1 MGWNGGRMSLKEI
14 PSSTCRDLQIQSA
27 RSQSDCAVIQAKKE
41 GEHVAKVIMACLPTV
56 IAQIEE
62 RPELQGRFA
71 ELLNEAVA
79 NFTEG
84 KMEAG
89 AREKLLHKVA
99 KVGNVAKAYNITV
112 RAPATPF
119 AKVAP
124 EHFSVYDRGAPMPR
138 VVLHFDPK
146 AKHTIP
152 LEDYLRVR
160 MSPTIQQFIAQG
172 TSIDVFVG
180 PSRDIEHYYHLNG
193 KYKVVAHLN
202 TKSSITYLLFEDKKG
217 RKKVVVTGISNE
229 SKLTHTLLQLKAAG
243 VPLEHISVRGDI
255 NTCIRALGERLE
267 GAVNKHVAGKPIAL
281 AVMGNR
287 SGMVLE
293 VAERLYPE
301 EMRGP
306 FATEDEREK
315 QAVALLTE
323 HNDYK
328 ETNIDGIFKLSSVE
342 VDTKEGRK
350 VLISFRMPNGDLSR
364 LATRL
369 VLQQNQVDGFVM
381 VGAGGSLRRDSA
393 VGNYQVTTKAHLDG
407 EEVELPTEH
416 IMPLEFRSREF
427 CQLGNSNM
435 TVLSPLVETE
445 QWLTE
450 AREGF
455 QNVDVETYFIME
467 ALAEAMKTDDF
478 ATKIFPGLFISD
490 VVEDH
495 PLVEKIDPKNAWP
508 HLPILLDQSLT
519 HAKVED
525 RRKPSIEVVE
535 DREDQAAALLEEVQ
549 QTDVGTQTNES
560 SWSWGTIA
568 KIGLAAAGAI
578 ALGVGLYNRF
588 KR

>member
-1 MGWNGGRMSLKEI
+1 MSSETNTI
-14 PSSTCRDLQIQSA
+14 STCRDLQLYSA
-27 RSQSDCAVIQAKKE
+27 RSQSECAVIQAQKE
-41 GEHVAKVIMACLPTV
+41 GKQVAAVIMQCLPTV
-56 IAQIEE
+56 LGQIEKK
-62 RPELQGRFA
+62 PELQGHFA

-79 NFTEG
+79 NYTDG
-84 KMEAG
+84 QMEPG
-89 AREKLLHKVA
+89 AREKLLSKVA
-99 KVGNVAKAYNITV
+99 KVGNVAKAYNITL
-112 RAPATPF
+112 RSPAPSLGGI
-119 AKVAP
+119 AP

-138 VVLHFDPK
+138 VVLKFDPR

-152 LEDYLRVR
+152 LEAYLSVR
-160 MSPTIQQFIAQG
+160 MSPTIQKFIEQG

-369 VLQQNQVDGFVM
+369 VLKQNQVDGFVM
-381 VGAGGSLRRDSA
+381 VGAGGSLRKDSA

-407 EEVELPTEH
+407 EEVELPTKH
-416 IMPLEFRSREF
+416 IMPLEFREREF

-467 ALAEAMKTDDF
+467 ALAEAMQTSDF

-519 HAKVED
+519 HATVED
-525 RRKPSIEVVE
+525 RRPQPMTEVVE